1 MEWSILDEFFN
12 KNLKQ
17 DKLFIEVNNRLSLS
31 YWMASDIDH
40 FVENFPELI
49 NKDILKQIIKN
60 SNSLN
65 AFFEQTKE
73 DISKLNG
80 IHKECALEIYH
91 LLKFVW
97 KSLNALMPS
106 LHKMCLRTVNY
117 LKSLILI

>member
-1 MEWSILDEFFN
+1 MNFFN

-65 AFFEQTKE
+65 AFFEQTEE

-80 IHKECALEIYH
+80 VHKE
-91 LLKFVW
+91 W
-97 KSLNALMPS
+97 
-106 LHKMCLRTVNY
+106 LRN
-117 LKSLILI
+117 LSFC

>member
-1 MEWSILDEFFN
+1 MNFFN

-60 SNSLN
+60 SNYIIFN
-65 AFFEQTKE
+65 
-73 DISKLNG
+73 SKT
-80 IHKECALEIYH
+80 
-91 LLKFVW
+91 FV
-97 KSLNALMPS
+97 
-106 LHKMCLRTVNY
+106 LRVNVWN
-117 LKSLILI
+117 III